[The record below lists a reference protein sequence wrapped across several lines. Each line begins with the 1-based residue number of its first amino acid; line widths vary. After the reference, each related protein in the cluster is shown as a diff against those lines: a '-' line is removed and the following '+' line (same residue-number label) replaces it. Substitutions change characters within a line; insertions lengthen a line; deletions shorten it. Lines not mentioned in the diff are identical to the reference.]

1 MKTFHVYF
9 VDVALERGR
18 KIQKYAFEQ
27 FALVPTQSLEEV
39 QEQETKKE
47 AKGGASASVFLKIH
61 LYSTLEV
68 KQTTTMQMPLHLT
81 MQEVFDRICVKRKYD
96 SKDYILKMPDTKTD
110 VPMDKTLEQMECIEF
125 CVLKRSSGGGNVSLF
140 SR

>member
-1 MKTFHVYF
+1 MMIFLVLEF
-9 VDVALERGR
+9 DVALDRSR
-18 KIQKYAFEQ
+18 KIQKYAFDQ

-39 QEQETKKE
+39 QEQDIKQE
-47 AKGGASASVFLKIH
+47 AKGGTSASVFLKIH

-68 KQTTTMQMPLHLT
+68 KQTTTMQMPLNLT

-125 CVLKRSSGGGNVSLF
+125 CVLKRSSGGGNDD
-140 SR
+140 